1 MSTYHF
7 ILYHLMYIGGVNW
20 VTVGQMT
27 NSQGQLDN
35 GKLLSKLHTVIL
47 RMDKNK
53 TYRPPNVEAAT
64 DYLQQVRF
72 VSTRSL
78 CVFTVMYIYFCCV

>member
-1 MSTYHF
+1 M
-7 ILYHLMYIGGVNW
+7 
-20 VTVGQMT
+20 TVGQMT

-47 RMDKNK
+47 RLDKSK

-64 DYLQQVRF
+64 DYLQQVRLVTTADPIRTWLRRNILHSNQHKF
-72 VSTRSL
+72 LENS
-78 CVFTVMYIYFCCV
+78 I